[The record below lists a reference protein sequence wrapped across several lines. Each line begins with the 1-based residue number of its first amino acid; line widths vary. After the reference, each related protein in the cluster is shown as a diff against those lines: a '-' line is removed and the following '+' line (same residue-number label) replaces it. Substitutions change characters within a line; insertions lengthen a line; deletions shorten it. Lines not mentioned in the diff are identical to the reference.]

1 MCMCWQPR
9 TPTDIDAD
17 QDGTVTPTE
26 LRAWLDHLSAK
37 HPYITHVRLLL
48 RAWLGHLSA
57 KHSYTTHVLPL
68 LLRCHL
74 PTYLPTYLRAIRK
87 VWYNFIYT
95 HRHGGAKH
103 GIKWHS
109 AVAIHR
115 PWDCVLTRA
124 MWRVPMQVDAYTRD
138 HRGGQGAAW
147 KEVLDDLQNAILHYH
162 DTNADGTLATQE
174 MADNIKRWL
183 EVNSTG
189 W

>member
-1 MCMCWQPR
+1 M
-9 TPTDIDAD
+9 
-17 QDGTVTPTE
+17 
-26 LRAWLDHLSAK
+26 
-37 HPYITHVRLLL
+37 
-48 RAWLGHLSA
+48 
-57 KHSYTTHVLPL
+57 HVLAATHANGHRRRPGWDSDTYRAACLARPPQRQAPL
-68 LLRCHL
+68 HYPRSSASACLARPPQRQALLHHTRASASASL
-74 PTYLPTYLRAIRK
+74 SPTYLPTYLRAIRK